1 MIQYLSHSFNFDH
14 LTGGLK
20 LTLTVKNTDTQTA
33 HFFIQ
38 REDDN
43 SETLLSKR
51 KFSVGPNT
59 TLTVYYIDYTAAPSK
74 LTTYL
79 LADVLTNG
87 SLIDEEGIKLSDLNG
102 IKLLTT
108 DMVDANA
115 DCVFAI
121 DDLLLSDNYRVFNV
135 KYNPDISSM
144 KIITGDSIT
153 QTLGSQYPYFRRNG
167 NMRYKQFN
175 IGGLISYRDNEAFFA
190 DFKIGNLVDYDAE
203 RVKEAQFREAVLDFL
218 YDSKPKIFKSATEG
232 CMIIKL
238 TNVSLTPNKQL
249 GRMIYSFTAQ
259 ATEYAAATIDNLVR
273 YGKSF
278 EGMIKS

>member
-20 LTLTVKNTDTQTA
+20 LTLTVKNTDMQTA

-51 KFSVGPNT
+51 NFSVAPNT
-59 TLTVYYIDYTAAPSK
+59 TLTVCYIDYTAAPSK

-87 SLIDEEGIKLSDLNG
+87 ALIDEEGVKLSDLNG

-175 IGGLISYRDNEAFFA
+175 IGGLISYRDNEAFFD

-249 GRMIYSFTAQ
+249 GRTIYSFTAQ

-273 YGKSF
+273 YGKDF